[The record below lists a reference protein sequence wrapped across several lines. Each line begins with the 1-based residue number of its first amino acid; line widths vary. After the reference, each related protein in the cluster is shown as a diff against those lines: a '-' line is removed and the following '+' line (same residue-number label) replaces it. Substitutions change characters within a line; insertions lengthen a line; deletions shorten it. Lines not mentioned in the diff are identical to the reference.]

1 MEGNRHYLLIDEAGR
16 ILAGWSDGPFPD
28 RDTSGAVLLRE
39 DGGYQFRL
47 FPGGEENPPLTDET
61 GAHLWRYE
69 NGQVRAGTAGELAAE
84 RAEIEANTPPPAPTD
99 AEKIAE
105 LESEKTLLEAQ
116 VSALSEQN
124 DFQEELIVELA
135 NVVYA

>member
-84 RAEIEANTPPPAPTD
+84 RAEIEANTPR
-99 AEKIAE
+99 AERPGSRLTGKRSHFGGMPCRDGGRR
-105 LESEKTLLEAQ
+105 LC
-116 VSALSEQN
+116 VG
-124 DFQEELIVELA
+124 
-135 NVVYA
+135 

>member
-1 MEGNRHYLLIDEAGR
+1 MKGNRHYLLIDEAGR

-28 RDTSGAVLLRE
+28 RDTSEAVLLRE

-69 NGQVRAGTAGELAAE
+69 NGQVRAGTAGE
-84 RAEIEANTPPPAPTD
+84 IEANTPPPAPTD
-99 AEKIAE
+99 AQRIAE
-105 LESEKTLLEAQ
+105 LAEENRVLKGQVAASQENAVILEEC
-116 VSALSEQN
+116 L
-124 DFQEELIVELA
+124 VEMA
-135 NVVYA
+135 GVVYA

>member
-1 MEGNRHYLLIDEAGR
+1 MEENKHYLLVDEAGR
-16 ILAGWSDGPFPD
+16 VLAGWSDGPFPD

-69 NGQVRAGTAGELAAE
+69 DGQVRTSTAGAVSYTHLDVYKRQS
-84 RAEIEANTPPPAPTD
+84 RARAPGLMR
-99 AEKIAE
+99 AG
-105 LESEKTLLEAQ
+105 
-116 VSALSEQN
+116 
-124 DFQEELIVELA
+124 FC
-135 NVVYA
+135 

>member
-47 FPGGEENPPLTDET
+47 F
-61 GAHLWRYE
+61 
-69 NGQVRAGTAGELAAE
+69 RAG
-84 RAEIEANTPPPAPTD
+84 R
-99 AEKIAE
+99 
-105 LESEKTLLEAQ
+105 KTRP
-116 VSALSEQN
+116 
-124 DFQEELIVELA
+124 
-135 NVVYA
+135 